1 MRRLLACSVAAI
13 ALAGCHPTSSGNES
27 VLAGNAT
34 GIAPATAFKV
44 DKVPLPGEGRGDY
57 LTIDTDANRLY
68 VTHSAAVHV
77 LDLTTLKPLF
87 QVDGLQ
93 AAHGVALDAARGHG
107 FVTDGKQNAV
117 VMFDLATGRAIKAIP
132 AGKKPDS
139 IVHDTAS
146 GLVFAFN
153 GESSDVSVIDP
164 AKAAVI
170 KTIKLPN
177 APEFSQADGQGTVWV
192 NLEGGNAIAE
202 IDSKTLTLAK
212 TIKLDGC
219 EGPGPLALD
228 PSNRLLFAGCTG
240 NSILAVVD
248 PDSGKIVATA
258 KVGDDPDGIAF
269 DDAKDRIFV
278 ANRKGGWTIIDQID
292 RTHYALNQTLPID
305 DYAKTVSVDPKSHRA
320 FSSTADLIWPK
331 GAPGAEV
338 LPKAKPDTFRLMV
351 VSEK

>member
-1 MRRLLACSVAAI
+1 MRHLLVCSVAAI
-13 ALAGCHPTSSGNES
+13 ALAGCHAAPGNES
-27 VLAGNAT
+27 APIGNAT
-34 GIAPATAFKV
+34 TQAAPTPFKV
-44 DKVPLPGEGRGDY
+44 DKVSLPGEGRGDY

-87 QVDGLQ
+87 QVDGLK

-117 VMFDLATGRAIKAIP
+117 VMFDLATGKTIKTIP
-132 AGKKPDS
+132 AGTKPDS
-139 IVHDTAS
+139 IVHDLAS
-146 GLVFAFN
+146 GMIFAFN

-164 AKAAVI
+164 AKAEVV

-177 APEFSQADGQGTVWV
+177 GPEFSQSDGLGKVWV
-192 NLEGGNAIAE
+192 NLEEGNAIAE
-202 IDSKTLTLAK
+202 IDTKTLTLAR

-219 EGPGPLALD
+219 EGPGPLAFD
-228 PSNRLLFAGCTG
+228 PTDRLLFTGCTG
-240 NSILAVVD
+240 NSLLAVVD
-248 PDSGKIVATA
+248 PDSGKIIATA
-258 KVGDDPDGIAF
+258 KVGEDPDGIAF

-278 ANRKGGWTIIDQID
+278 ANRKGGWTIIDQAD

-305 DYAKTVSVDPKSHRA
+305 EYAKTVSVDPRTHRA

-331 GAPGAEV
+331 GKAGDGV
-338 LPKAKPDTFRLMV
+338 LPEARPGSFRLMV